1 MGVHGLWELLAPVGR
16 RVSVE
21 TLAGRRLAID
31 ASIWMVQFMKAMRDE
46 KGEMVRNAHVLGFF
60 RRICKLLYL
69 RTKPVFVF
77 DGGTPALKRRT
88 VIARRRQRENAQSKL
103 RKTAE
108 KLLLNHLKAMKLKV
122 LAEDIKNQR
131 QNQKNDAKGKQS
143 LPDQTG
149 RMGDDNLE
157 KNDMALLSSNQEK
170 LDEMLA
176 ASIQAE
182 EEGGLAKNASKFTAA
197 VPCEEDSEEDDEEMI
212 LPEMNGEVDP
222 AVLANLPP
230 SMQLGLLL
238 QSNKQD
244 NEAKGKKI
252 MSDQTEM
259 VGINLENCEVVSRSC
274 NQEKLDEMIAASI
287 AAEEDAGATNNASTS
302 TASIIVEEDVDED
315 GDDDEEM
322 ILPEMHGKVDPA
334 VLAAL
339 PPSMQLDLL
348 VQIRERLMAE
358 NRQKYQKVKK
368 DPGKFSELQIQ
379 SYLKTV
385 AFRREID
392 QVQKAAAGRGVSGVH
407 SSRIA
412 SEAHREFIFS
422 SSFTGDKQVLASARA
437 DKNGDK
443 QQAPKE
449 HPSNF
454 RNSVP
459 STNNVT
465 GATPDES
472 TSVFDDNIETYLDE
486 RGHLRVSRVRA
497 MGIRMTRDLQ
507 RNLDLMK
514 EIEQEK
520 TNTNKIINTRNLL
533 NERDIDISKSSCSSR
548 KFIETSCGDN
558 VDSIDTGVLRSHP
571 GQKKVLESSVGDN
584 SLNDRNNQCTLKL
597 ETPIEISI
605 EDGGE
610 SKSFDGDDD
619 LFASLVAGN
628 AVTTNA
634 NDILRK
640 QSSGSDSD
648 CDWEEGTVEV
658 KSKVPC
664 VEGNMSDD
672 SEVEWEEGVCGIT
685 ENTSSFPH
693 ECGKTVSKGYFEEE
707 ANFQEA
713 IRRSLEDIGDEKCA
727 YASSAEE
734 KLQSFGGE
742 AHKGAEFIDRETKI
756 VEAVLV
762 GKIGKRQNESSCDI
776 VDGVKKMKSVTDL
789 DSPPAQTIQN
799 VSERENFCGGM
810 QCAESVTPSGTKE
823 VHMITEQVL
832 GTFNED
838 DSLSTLPNTL
848 EKNKAHSFDALSC
861 DATNWVD
868 DQKNEIEAEPSCHIV
883 EMANPA
889 ALTGSLTEKL
899 TNDCD
904 VDKTWV
910 KEKSHDNFFQE
921 SEHSWDKSS
930 LNSDAN
936 ARVEATEANLEEEML
951 ILGQECTNLGDEQ
964 RRLERNVESVSSEMF
979 TECQELLQM
988 FGIPYIIAPMEA
1000 EAQCAYMELTNLV
1013 DGVVTDDSD
1022 VFLFG
1027 AQSVYKNIFD
1037 DRKYVETYFMK
1048 DVEKE
1053 LGLSREK
1060 LIRMA
1065 LLLGSDYTE
1074 GVSGIGIVNAI
1085 EVVNAFPEEDGLHKF
1100 RDWIESPDPT
1110 ILGKF
1115 DGETGSSAKKRG
1127 SKFGDKDINSQSN
1140 KEEVSAFDQNN
1151 CPGQEHKQSADLIEE
1166 IKQTFMDKHRK
1177 VSKNWHIPSSFPSE
1191 AVSVAYTCP
1200 QVDKSTEPFTWG
1212 KPDHFVLRKL
1222 CWEKFGWGTQKAD
1235 ELLIPVL
1242 KEYVKRETQLRLEA
1256 FYTFNERFARIRS
1269 KRIKKAV
1276 KGIAGNQSSELIDDA
1291 AQEVSRSRKKGSIST
1306 DEPGGDKS
1314 EKLSEGTEK
1323 GVFRDQRNSK
1333 GKSTIKQLRKRR
1345 TTEVPV
1351 PSDRPKPAEM
1361 ARTTNRRLHAN
1372 GKGRGRGRKVLGR
1385 GKGKEN
1391 PSAEASE
1398 TSSSKGDDDDDD
1410 GMDLHMET
1418 VEGSGEVRR
1427 SGRLRKPV
1435 NYRVNDLENDDVD
1448 DPLDHCDTK
1457 CSNEESGEQ
1466 LLSWDEGK
1474 CEEGS
1479 SRFSEKK
1486 QQNAGNLSPNAGLC
1500 NDYLETGGGFCPVE
1514 DETGELAGGG
1524 FCPDEDET
1532 GELGLSQHHDPSFE
1546 AEVSEDY
1553 LKMGGRLCRDGQIG
1567 NDRDEIGVQAT
1578 AAASEDSDLP
1588 NFSGYVNKVDFGNAS
1603 VQSSVGTKRP
1613 LQGFEGCERT
1623 GAYDAEQSINDEIA
1637 SKNDDHSKLSVL
1649 LQENTVDNSGQPSVG
1664 VGALSAMPFL
1674 RKKRRQT

>member
-149 RMGDDNLE
+149 RLGDDNLE

-170 LDEMLA
+170 LDEILA

-197 VPCEEDSEEDDEEMI
+197 VPCEEDGEEDDEEMI
-212 LPEMNGEVDP
+212 LPEMHGEVDP

-244 NEAKGKKI
+244 NDAKGKKV

-259 VGINLENCEVVSRSC
+259 VGINLENCEAVSRSC

-315 GDDDEEM
+315 GDDDDEEM
-322 ILPEMHGKVDPA
+322 ILPEMHGRVDPA

-339 PPSMQLDLL
+339 PPSLQLDLL

-449 HPSNF
+449 HPSNS

-520 TNTNKIINTRNLL
+520 TNTNKIINTRNML
-533 NERDIDISKSSCSSR
+533 NEGDIDISKSSCSNR
-548 KFIETSCGDN
+548 KVIETSCGDN
-558 VDSIDTGVLRSHP
+558 GDSIDIGVLRSHP
-571 GQKKVLESSVGDN
+571 GQKKVLESTVGDN
-584 SLNDRNNQCTLKL
+584 SLNDRNNHCTLKL

-628 AVTTNA
+628 AVP
-634 NDILRK
+634 R
-640 QSSGSDSD
+640 
-648 CDWEEGTVEV
+648 
-658 KSKVPC
+658 

-685 ENTSSFPH
+685 ENTSSFPR
-693 ECGKTVSKGYFEEE
+693 ECGETVSKGYFEEE

-713 IRRSLEDIGDEKCA
+713 IRRSLEDFGDEKCA

-734 KLQSFGGE
+734 KLQCFGGE
-742 AHKGAEFIDRETKI
+742 AYKGAEFIDRETKI

-762 GKIGKRQNESSCDI
+762 G
-776 VDGVKKMKSVTDL
+776 
-789 DSPPAQTIQN
+789 
-799 VSERENFCGGM
+799 EN
-810 QCAESVTPSGTKE
+810 
-823 VHMITEQVL
+823 
-832 GTFNED
+832 
-838 DSLSTLPNTL
+838 
-848 EKNKAHSFDALSC
+848 
-861 DATNWVD
+861 W
-868 DQKNEIEAEPSCHIV
+868 
-883 EMANPA
+883 
-889 ALTGSLTEKL
+889 
-899 TNDCD
+899 
-904 VDKTWV
+904 
-910 KEKSHDNFFQE
+910 
-921 SEHSWDKSS
+921 
-930 LNSDAN
+930 
-936 ARVEATEANLEEEML
+936 
-951 ILGQECTNLGDEQ
+951 
-964 RRLERNVESVSSEMF
+964 
-979 TECQELLQM
+979 
-988 FGIPYIIAPMEA
+988 
-1000 EAQCAYMELTNLV
+1000 
-1013 DGVVTDDSD
+1013 
-1022 VFLFG
+1022 
-1027 AQSVYKNIFD
+1027 
-1037 DRKYVETYFMK
+1037 
-1048 DVEKE
+1048 
-1053 LGLSREK
+1053 
-1060 LIRMA
+1060 
-1065 LLLGSDYTE
+1065 
-1074 GVSGIGIVNAI
+1074 
-1085 EVVNAFPEEDGLHKF
+1085 
-1100 RDWIESPDPT
+1100 
-1110 ILGKF
+1110 
-1115 DGETGSSAKKRG
+1115 
-1127 SKFGDKDINSQSN
+1127 
-1140 KEEVSAFDQNN
+1140 
-1151 CPGQEHKQSADLIEE
+1151 
-1166 IKQTFMDKHRK
+1166 
-1177 VSKNWHIPSSFPSE
+1177 
-1191 AVSVAYTCP
+1191 
-1200 QVDKSTEPFTWG
+1200 
-1212 KPDHFVLRKL
+1212 
-1222 CWEKFGWGTQKAD
+1222 
-1235 ELLIPVL
+1235 
-1242 KEYVKRETQLRLEA
+1242 
-1256 FYTFNERFARIRS
+1256 
-1269 KRIKKAV
+1269 
-1276 KGIAGNQSSELIDDA
+1276 
-1291 AQEVSRSRKKGSIST
+1291 
-1306 DEPGGDKS
+1306 
-1314 EKLSEGTEK
+1314 
-1323 GVFRDQRNSK
+1323 
-1333 GKSTIKQLRKRR
+1333 
-1345 TTEVPV
+1345 
-1351 PSDRPKPAEM
+1351 
-1361 ARTTNRRLHAN
+1361 
-1372 GKGRGRGRKVLGR
+1372 
-1385 GKGKEN
+1385 
-1391 PSAEASE
+1391 
-1398 TSSSKGDDDDDD
+1398 
-1410 GMDLHMET
+1410 
-1418 VEGSGEVRR
+1418 
-1427 SGRLRKPV
+1427 
-1435 NYRVNDLENDDVD
+1435 
-1448 DPLDHCDTK
+1448 
-1457 CSNEESGEQ
+1457 
-1466 LLSWDEGK
+1466 
-1474 CEEGS
+1474 
-1479 SRFSEKK
+1479 
-1486 QQNAGNLSPNAGLC
+1486 
-1500 NDYLETGGGFCPVE
+1500 
-1514 DETGELAGGG
+1514 
-1524 FCPDEDET
+1524 
-1532 GELGLSQHHDPSFE
+1532 
-1546 AEVSEDY
+1546 
-1553 LKMGGRLCRDGQIG
+1553 
-1567 NDRDEIGVQAT
+1567 
-1578 AAASEDSDLP
+1578 
-1588 NFSGYVNKVDFGNAS
+1588 
-1603 VQSSVGTKRP
+1603 
-1613 LQGFEGCERT
+1613 
-1623 GAYDAEQSINDEIA
+1623 
-1637 SKNDDHSKLSVL
+1637 
-1649 LQENTVDNSGQPSVG
+1649 
-1664 VGALSAMPFL
+1664 
-1674 RKKRRQT
+1674 

>member
-1 MGVHGLWELLAPVGR
+1 MGTTGPR
-16 RVSVE
+16 RPPRVRRNPS
-21 TLAGRRLAID
+21 GRRLAID

-182 EEGGLAKNASKFTAA
+182 EEGGSAKNASKFTAA
-197 VPCEEDSEEDDEEMI
+197 VPCEEDGEEDDEEMI
-212 LPEMNGEVDP
+212 LPEVHGEVDP

-244 NEAKGKKI
+244 NDAKGKKI

-259 VGINLENCEVVSRSC
+259 VGINLENCEAVSRSC

-287 AAEEDAGATNNASTS
+287 AAEEDAGATNKASTS

-348 VQIRERLMAE
+348 VQ
-358 NRQKYQKVKK
+358 

-443 QQAPKE
+443 QQPPKE
-449 HPSNF
+449 HPSNS

-459 STNNVT
+459 STSNVT

-520 TNTNKIINTRNLL
+520 TNTNKIINTRNMLD
-533 NERDIDISKSSCSSR
+533 ERDIDISKSSCSNITV
-548 KFIETSCGDN
+548 IETSCGDN
-558 VDSIDTGVLRSHP
+558 GDSIDTGVLRSHP
-571 GQKKVLESSVGDN
+571 GQKKF
-584 SLNDRNNQCTLKL
+584 TLKL

-628 AVTTNA
+628 PVTTNA

-640 QSSGSDSD
+640 PSSGSDSD

-658 KSKVPC
+658 KSKVPR

-672 SEVEWEEGVCGIT
+672 SEVEWEEGFLKVI
-685 ENTSSFPH
+685 
-693 ECGKTVSKGYFEEE
+693 EEE

-734 KLQSFGGE
+734 KLQCFGGE

-776 VDGVKKMKSVTDL
+776 VDGVKKMKGVTYL
-789 DSPPAQTIQN
+789 DSPPAQTMQN

-810 QCAESVTPSGTKE
+810 ECAESVTPSGTKE

-848 EKNKAHSFDALSC
+848 EKHKAHSFDALSC
-861 DATNWVD
+861 DATDRVD
-868 DQKNEIEAEPSCHIV
+868 DQK
-883 EMANPA
+883 M
-889 ALTGSLTEKL
+889 KL
-899 TNDCD
+899 
-904 VDKTWV
+904 
-910 KEKSHDNFFQE
+910 
-921 SEHSWDKSS
+921 
-930 LNSDAN
+930 
-936 ARVEATEANLEEEML
+936 
-951 ILGQECTNLGDEQ
+951 
-964 RRLERNVESVSSEMF
+964 
-979 TECQELLQM
+979 
-988 FGIPYIIAPMEA
+988 
-1000 EAQCAYMELTNLV
+1000 
-1013 DGVVTDDSD
+1013 
-1022 VFLFG
+1022 
-1027 AQSVYKNIFD
+1027 
-1037 DRKYVETYFMK
+1037 
-1048 DVEKE
+1048 
-1053 LGLSREK
+1053 
-1060 LIRMA
+1060 
-1065 LLLGSDYTE
+1065 
-1074 GVSGIGIVNAI
+1074 
-1085 EVVNAFPEEDGLHKF
+1085 
-1100 RDWIESPDPT
+1100 
-1110 ILGKF
+1110 
-1115 DGETGSSAKKRG
+1115 
-1127 SKFGDKDINSQSN
+1127 
-1140 KEEVSAFDQNN
+1140 
-1151 CPGQEHKQSADLIEE
+1151 
-1166 IKQTFMDKHRK
+1166 
-1177 VSKNWHIPSSFPSE
+1177 
-1191 AVSVAYTCP
+1191 
-1200 QVDKSTEPFTWG
+1200 
-1212 KPDHFVLRKL
+1212 
-1222 CWEKFGWGTQKAD
+1222 
-1235 ELLIPVL
+1235 
-1242 KEYVKRETQLRLEA
+1242 
-1256 FYTFNERFARIRS
+1256 
-1269 KRIKKAV
+1269 
-1276 KGIAGNQSSELIDDA
+1276 
-1291 AQEVSRSRKKGSIST
+1291 
-1306 DEPGGDKS
+1306 
-1314 EKLSEGTEK
+1314 KLS
-1323 GVFRDQRNSK
+1323 
-1333 GKSTIKQLRKRR
+1333 
-1345 TTEVPV
+1345 
-1351 PSDRPKPAEM
+1351 
-1361 ARTTNRRLHAN
+1361 
-1372 GKGRGRGRKVLGR
+1372 
-1385 GKGKEN
+1385 
-1391 PSAEASE
+1391 
-1398 TSSSKGDDDDDD
+1398 
-1410 GMDLHMET
+1410 
-1418 VEGSGEVRR
+1418 
-1427 SGRLRKPV
+1427 
-1435 NYRVNDLENDDVD
+1435 
-1448 DPLDHCDTK
+1448 
-1457 CSNEESGEQ
+1457 
-1466 LLSWDEGK
+1466 
-1474 CEEGS
+1474 
-1479 SRFSEKK
+1479 
-1486 QQNAGNLSPNAGLC
+1486 
-1500 NDYLETGGGFCPVE
+1500 
-1514 DETGELAGGG
+1514 
-1524 FCPDEDET
+1524 
-1532 GELGLSQHHDPSFE
+1532 HH
-1546 AEVSEDY
+1546 V
-1553 LKMGGRLCRDGQIG
+1553 I
-1567 NDRDEIGVQAT
+1567 
-1578 AAASEDSDLP
+1578 
-1588 NFSGYVNKVDFGNAS
+1588 
-1603 VQSSVGTKRP
+1603 
-1613 LQGFEGCERT
+1613 
-1623 GAYDAEQSINDEIA
+1623 
-1637 SKNDDHSKLSVL
+1637 
-1649 LQENTVDNSGQPSVG
+1649 
-1664 VGALSAMPFL
+1664 
-1674 RKKRRQT
+1674 

>member
-46 KGEMVRNAHVLGFF
+46 KGEMVRNAHILGFF

-157 KNDMALLSSNQEK
+157 KNDMALLSS
-170 LDEMLA
+170 
-176 ASIQAE
+176 
-182 EEGGLAKNASKFTAA
+182 
-197 VPCEEDSEEDDEEMI
+197 
-212 LPEMNGEVDP
+212 
-222 AVLANLPP
+222 
-230 SMQLGLLL
+230 
-238 QSNKQD
+238 
-244 NEAKGKKI
+244 
-252 MSDQTEM
+252 
-259 VGINLENCEVVSRSC
+259 

-449 HPSNF
+449 HPSNS

-548 KFIETSCGDN
+548 KVIETSCGDN

-571 GQKKVLESSVGDN
+571 DQKKVLESSVGDN

-658 KSKVPC
+658 KRKVPC

-685 ENTSSFPH
+685 ENTSSFPR

-734 KLQSFGGE
+734 KFQCFGGE

-832 GTFNED
+832 GAFNED

-889 ALTGSLTEKL
+889 ALTGLLTEKL

-936 ARVEATEANLEEEML
+936 AHVEATEANLEEEML
-951 ILGQECTNLGDEQ
+951 ILGQECMNLGDEQ

-1000 EAQCAYMELTNLV
+1000 EAQCAYMELANLV

-1151 CPGQEHKQSADLIEE
+1151 CHGQEHKQSADLIEE

-1242 KEYVKRETQLRLEA
+1242 KEYDKRETQLRLEA
-1256 FYTFNERFARIRS
+1256 FYMFNERFARIRS

-1306 DEPGGDKS
+1306 DEPGDDKS
-1314 EKLSEGTEK
+1314 KKLSEGTEK

-1333 GKSTIKQLRKRR
+1333 GKSTIKQSRKRR

-1351 PSDRPKPAEM
+1351 PSDQPKPAEM

-1435 NYRVNDLENDDVD
+1435 NYTVNDLENDDVD

-1466 LLSWDEGK
+1466 LLSWDKGK
-1474 CEEGS
+1474 CEEGP

-1500 NDYLETGGGFCPVE
+1500 NDYLETGGGFCLVE

-1524 FCPDEDET
+1524 FCPVEDET

-1546 AEVSEDY
+1546 AEASEDY

-1578 AAASEDSDLP
+1578 AAASEDSNLP
-1588 NFSGYVNKVDFGNAS
+1588 NFSGFVNKVDFGNAS

-1637 SKNDDHSKLSVL
+1637 SKNDDHSKLSVS

-1664 VGALSAMPFL
+1664 VGLSAMPFL